1 MVSFSVLCQIM
12 SYFDL
17 HLKYW
22 NETWSFPPCP
32 EFSYL
37 KSWMGCPN
45 TTTAACWKNS
55 FMLELYQHECLLSIA
70 FTASCGQ
77 FCCLHNF
84 YLRNSIVYPNTSIPQ
99 ADVHWELTP
108 VCAWNHCLN
117 IYVFCLMHLLHP
129 MVGFV
134 VSAQFF
140 TWTHCMVVVLVP
152 CGCTLTVSCH
162 LSKEFLLIP
171 LFENRSHPDPR
182 IHVVSFLRLL
192 YVKIILV
199 HLSSEVFAY
208 HCTFNIFYNTK
219 IRNIM
224 VKCM

>member
-1 MVSFSVLCQIM
+1 MVSFSVLCQIV

-99 ADVHWELTP
+99 ADAHWELTP

-129 MVGFV
+129 MVSFV
-134 VSAQFF
+134 VAAQ
-140 TWTHCMVVVLVP
+140 
-152 CGCTLTVSCH
+152 
-162 LSKEFLLIP
+162 
-171 LFENRSHPDPR
+171 
-182 IHVVSFLRLL
+182 
-192 YVKIILV
+192 
-199 HLSSEVFAY
+199 
-208 HCTFNIFYNTK
+208 IFYLNSLHGCGPCALWMHTYCK
-219 IRNIM
+219 LSFVQGIFADTSVR
-224 VKCM
+224 KQKSPWP